1 MLTFRVLAGTPTLL
15 GSEPPRKPKAYPFA
29 GAFEASK
36 SICIRFQV
44 VNKTFETL
52 PFDNIKVGIS
62 GRDEGGNNV
71 NTIKMLSNVI
81 QKTGL
86 NSPKSAPTIG
96 PDASEP
102 LYILTPGENVF
113 EVSFVC
119 DQVCTVFFNRVTMCI
134 GYIMLDVTNLNTSMN
149 ENRVINPSMLNK
161 TYLSTRISNVTLFC
175 PSRCSIQMELAYLVG
190 DEESGGH
197 VDVTSYNVSADDVE
211 ALDVVVEGPPLEDN
225 DKIGHTS
232 LFPIKLFAET
242 QFKLHF
248 VLVKSNGQLHSLHG
262 QESIA
267 LEFTY
272 HHTIRNKT
280 QTYKASIALPIP
292 NAWRGICELQDV
304 LDPQKANTEGVGSVG
319 HVEFAEEIRTGTII
333 DFKTCAV
340 VGERLELIVT
350 LPCGNP
356 RIKSYLIH
364 CALTKTDER
373 FWMVDGKQTWSLR
386 HAICDSTN
394 HATFRIGLI
403 PLRVGKFRLPKL
415 ILKPSSSTIDGGPN
429 TLGEVTDEAH
439 IIIPLGQQETQ
450 ENVLIIGTGK
460 VTVSMMA

>member
-1 MLTFRVLAGTPTLL
+1 MIAVGERRQQGDGMLTFGSAGTALL
-15 GSEPPRKPKAYPFA
+15 DQPPRKP
-29 GAFEASK
+29 GISVRRSIQASK
-36 SICIRFQV
+36 SICISFQV

-62 GRDEGGNNV
+62 GRERRNNV
-71 NTIKMLSNVI
+71 NTIKILSNVI
-81 QKTGL
+81 QKTGS

-96 PDASEP
+96 TDASEP
-102 LYILTPGENVF
+102 LYILTPGENIF

-225 DKIGHTS
+225 DKSGRTS

-280 QTYKASIALPIP
+280 QTYKASIALPVP

-304 LDPQKANTEGVGSVG
+304 LDPQK
-319 HVEFAEEIRTGTII
+319 
-333 DFKTCAV
+333 
-340 VGERLELIVT
+340 
-350 LPCGNP
+350 
-356 RIKSYLIH
+356 
-364 CALTKTDER
+364 
-373 FWMVDGKQTWSLR
+373 QTRKAWAQL
-386 HAICDSTN
+386 DT
-394 HATFRIGLI
+394 
-403 PLRVGKFRLPKL
+403 
-415 ILKPSSSTIDGGPN
+415 
-429 TLGEVTDEAH
+429 
-439 IIIPLGQQETQ
+439 
-450 ENVLIIGTGK
+450 
-460 VTVSMMA
+460 